1 VLFEWN
7 REKAVENETKHGVSF
22 DEAATVFDDP
32 LATTAADLAH
42 SFDEERFITFGL
54 SIRRRLLAVAHS
66 DHGDIIRII
75 SARTMT
81 SGERALYEEG

>member
-7 REKAVENETKHGVSF
+7 RAKDVENEAKHGVSF
-22 DEAATVFDDP
+22 DEASTIFDDP
-32 LATTAADLAH
+32 LAATAADLAH

-54 SIRRRLLAVAHS
+54 SIRGRLLAVAHT
-66 DHGDIIRII
+66 DRGDTIRII

-81 SGERALYEEG
+81 SGERELYEEG